1 MPSTARDW
9 CREPFQLP
17 ALPAYPFPSSKEI
30 TMSYDNRRKFIQKT
44 SAAAG
49 AAALPILWPS
59 TASAQWT
66 NQPEKGAKLRVL
78 RWSEFVKGDWDR
90 YTANVKKFQ
99 EKYGVEVR
107 VDKELWNDVSPKAAV
122 AANAGAGP
130 DIILSTN
137 DDANLYPEKL
147 VDVTDLCTYLGNK
160 YGGWYPVCEQY
171 LRPDGKKW
179 LGVPLGCAGN
189 AIVYRQSAVKAAG
202 FDSFPKDTDGF
213 LKLMKAL
220 KEKGTPP
227 GFALGHANGDQA
239 WAFWLVWAHGGQMVD
254 EKNKVAINS
263 PATVKAL
270 EYARELYPTFVP
282 GTLSWLDPN
291 NNKAFLAGEISVT
304 ANGISIYYAAKNSTD
319 PKLQEMAKDIQH
331 ANFPIGPV
339 GKPSEFNLFFNQ
351 MIFKYTK
358 YPKAAKEF
366 LRFMMEEEQF
376 GPWMEASIGY
386 TCQPLKAYEK
396 NPIWTVDPKHTPYRD
411 AMKIMW
417 PIGYAGRMGYASAA
431 CTADFIMLDM
441 VAEAASG
448 SKTPKEAAERAQKR
462 AERYYNV

>member
-1 MPSTARDW
+1 MVQND
-9 CREPFQLP
+9 
-17 ALPAYPFPSSKEI
+17 
-30 TMSYDNRRKFIQKT
+30 RRKFLKKT
-44 SAAAG
+44 SAAAAVV
-49 AAALPILWPS
+49 AAPALWP
-59 TASAQWT
+59 TGAYAQWN
-66 NQPEKGAKLRVL
+66 NQPEKGATLRVL
-78 RWSEFVKGDWDR
+78 RWSEFVKGDGEQ
-90 YTANVKKFQ
+90 YMANVKKFE
-99 EKYGVEVR
+99 EKYGVKVR

-147 VDVTDLCTYLGNK
+147 VDVSDVCNYLGKK

-171 LRPDGKKW
+171 LRPNGKNW
-179 LGVPLGCAGN
+179 IGVPLGCAGN
-189 AIVYRQSAVKAAG
+189 AIVYRQSHVKAAG

-220 KEKGTPP
+220 KEKGTPG

-239 WAFWLVWAHGGQMVD
+239 WAFWLVWSHGGKMVD
-254 EKNKVAINS
+254 EKNNVVINS
-263 PATVKAL
+263 PETIKAL

-291 NNKAFLAGEISVT
+291 NNKAFLDNQISVT

-319 PKLQEMAKDIQH
+319 PKLKEMAQDIQH

-366 LRFMMEEEQF
+366 LRFMMEEEQY
-376 GPWMEASIGY
+376 GPWMQASIGY

-417 PIGYAGRMGYASAA
+417 PIGYAGKMGYSSAA
-431 CTADFIMLDM
+431 TTADFVMLDM

-448 SKTPKEAAERAQKR
+448 NKTPKEAAERAQKR
-462 AERYYNV
+462 AERYYKV